1 MPRADRTRSKGR
13 AGGAE
18 RAAVR
23 TFASRV
29 DVYTLTLAA
38 ALAVVAFI
46 RLRLLAVPFERDEG
60 EYAYVG
66 SLILHGGLPYRDAYN
81 MKLPG
86 VYGMYS
92 LIIAAFG
99 SSPAGV
105 HAGFAILSI
114 ATMALLYAAL
124 RRLFTPM
131 TGLVAAMVYGLLS
144 VSGPL
149 LGPAAHA
156 THFVNFFVALGLW
169 IYSRWDDGRPIVCGA
184 VTGLM
189 FGLAFLMKQHALFLA
204 IFGGAIVLQRVWSGA
219 PRPWK
224 TIAGT
229 AAGYVA
235 GAAVPYLGVVAIMA
249 AAGSFGRFWFWTVT
263 YATSYASAGTPWEVA
278 KALFLRSFGPAFTE
292 YPMVWLLA
300 LAGLAIVWTRHYDG
314 RQRAVALGLA
324 LSSCAAVVPGFNFR
338 EHYFVLLLPA
348 AGLLCAVALEWVAR
362 LIANVRD
369 LPVVR
374 ALPVI
379 AVAAWGAVAIANGR
393 AYYLDNTP
401 DEVSRTLYAGNPFVE
416 AREVG
421 ARIAADTA
429 PTDTLAILGSE
440 PELLVYAGRRSAT
453 GYMYV
458 YPLVEPQP
466 ANLRMQREM
475 IAEIEAAAP
484 KYLVFCDV
492 PASWSA
498 SPGAPTDILQWFNR
512 YAPAHYDV
520 VGIVEIGSAGTPPA
534 YVWGADAR
542 QRVPGPNSLWV
553 MRRRSP

>member
-1 MPRADRTRSKGR
+1 MP
-13 AGGAE
+13 
-18 RAAVR
+18 
-23 TFASRV
+23 SRK
-29 DVYTLTLAA
+29 DPRKANAA
-38 ALAVVAFI
+38 AGSRFDLHVLAFATVLGVVGLI
-46 RLRLLAVPFERDEG
+46 RWRLLAVPFERDEG
-60 EYAYVG
+60 EYAYIG
-66 SLILHGGLPYRDAYN
+66 NLILHGGLPYRDAYN

-114 ATMALLYAAL
+114 ATVALLYAAL

-131 TGLVAAMVYGLLS
+131 TGLVAATVYGLLS
-144 VSGPL
+144 VSSPL

-156 THFVNFFVALGLW
+156 THFVNLFVALGLW
-169 IYSRWDDGRPIVCGA
+169 IYSRWDDGRPVLFAA

-204 IFGGAIVLQRVWSGA
+204 IFGAAIVLQRAWTAA
-219 PRPWK
+219 PRQWK
-224 TIAGT
+224 PISGI
-229 AAGYVA
+229 AAGYAV
-235 GAAVPYLGVVAIMA
+235 GAVIPYLIVVLIMA
-249 AAGSFGRFWFWTVT
+249 AAGSLGRFWFWTVT
-263 YATSYASAGTPWEVA
+263 YAASYASAGTQWEVV

-300 LAGLAIVWTRHYDG
+300 IAGLAVVWTRRYG
-314 RQRAVALGLA
+314 VRQRVVVLGLA
-324 LSSCAAVVPGFNFR
+324 LTSCAAVVPGLNFR
-338 EHYFVLLLPA
+338 EHYFVLVLPA
-348 AGLLCAVALEWVAR
+348 AGLLCAMALEWVAQ
-362 LIANVRD
+362 LIGKVRD

-374 ALPVI
+374 ALPFI
-379 AVAAWGAVAIANGR
+379 AIAAWGAVAIANGR
-393 AYYLDNTP
+393 AYYLDDPP
-401 DEVSRTLYAGNPFVE
+401 DEVSRKMYVGNPFVE
-416 AREVG
+416 AQEIG
-421 ARIAADTA
+421 ARIAADTGT
-429 PTDTLAILGSE
+429 TDKVAILGSE
-440 PELLVYAGRRSAT
+440 PELLVYSGRRSAT

-484 KYLVFCDV
+484 KYLVYCNV
-492 PASWSA
+492 PTSWSA
-498 SPGAPTDILQWFNR
+498 SPLAPTDILQWFNR

-520 VGIVEIGSAGTPPA
+520 VGIVEIGSAGAPPA
-534 YVWGADAR
+534 YFWDADAR